1 MATSRRNAF
10 GGDGVTNTSLAVV
23 LLRLVL
29 AVAVV
34 IGLLLLTA
42 RLTRRVGDRG
52 AGSGRGVI
60 TVAARQPLS
69 RTASIAVVH
78 AAGRTLVVG
87 ITDTQ
92 VTLLSDQVGIVEP
105 PTSEPVILSGRTL
118 SGGRSMLNTLPST
131 R

>member
-1 MATSRRNAF
+1 MTNA
-10 GGDGVTNTSLAVV
+10 SLAVV

-34 IGLLLLTA
+34 VGLLLLTA
-42 RLTRRVGDRG
+42 RLTRRVGERS

-87 ITDTQ
+87 ITDGH
-92 VTLLSDQVGIVEP
+92 VTLLSDQDGPVTSSP
-105 PTSEPVILSGRTL
+105 SEPIDLSTL
-118 SGGRSMLNTLPST
+118 TPAGARRSMLSTLRDRTVRRP
-131 R
+131 

>member
-1 MATSRRNAF
+1 MTNA
-10 GGDGVTNTSLAVV
+10 SLAVV

-34 IGLLLLTA
+34 VGLLLLTA
-42 RLTRRVGDRG
+42 RLTRRVGERG

-60 TVAARQPLS
+60 TVASRQPLS

-92 VTLLSDQVGIVEP
+92 VTLLSDRDGIVDSPTPEP
-105 PTSEPVILSGRTL
+105 IDLSSLTPNSRK
-118 SGGRSMLNTLPST
+118 SMLNTLRERTT
-131 R
+131 RKP

>member
-1 MATSRRNAF
+1 MTNA
-10 GGDGVTNTSLAVV
+10 SLAVV

-34 IGLLLLTA
+34 VGLLLLTA
-42 RLTRRVGDRG
+42 RLTRRVGERG

-60 TVAARQPLS
+60 TVASRQPLS

-92 VTLLSDQVGIVEP
+92 VTLLSDRDGIVDSPTAEP
-105 PTSEPVILSGRTL
+105 IDLSSLTPNSRK
-118 SGGRSMLNTLPST
+118 SMLNTLRERTT
-131 R
+131 RKP

>member
-1 MATSRRNAF
+1 MTNA
-10 GGDGVTNTSLAVV
+10 SLAVV

-34 IGLLLLTA
+34 VGLLLLTA
-42 RLTRRVGDRG
+42 RLTRRVGERG

-60 TVAARQPLS
+60 TVASRQPLS

-92 VTLLSDQVGIVEP
+92 VTLLSDRDGIVDSPTPEP
-105 PTSEPVILSGRTL
+105 IDLSSLTPNSRK
-118 SGGRSMLNTLPST
+118 SMLNTLRGRTT
-131 R
+131 RKP